1 MCRESASA
9 ALVKDQGA
17 LRITVR
23 DAPPGNPP
31 RKSCPSKRGPVEL
44 LKHDTHSSRGEP
56 SVSFGAPEEDRM
68 SVALEEGL
76 PSAEA
81 DDSAEQSSTAGAA
94 QSEADAEVAAMLL
107 RAAKGI
113 GVEVFKA
120 PSPEP
125 SQLDDDPPHPAPV
138 YFFQEVHEELTK
150 TWGAPYTASSCLSSS
165 LSATL
170 DGGAARGYVDVPRV
184 EHVVA

>member
-1 MCRESASA
+1 
-9 ALVKDQGA
+9 
-17 LRITVR
+17 
-23 DAPPGNPP
+23 
-31 RKSCPSKRGPVEL
+31 
-44 LKHDTHSSRGEP
+44 
-56 SVSFGAPEEDRM
+56 
-68 SVALEEGL
+68 
-76 PSAEA
+76 
-81 DDSAEQSSTAGAA
+81 
-94 QSEADAEVAAMLL
+94 AAMLL

-150 TWGAPYTASSCLSSS
+150 TSCLSSS

-184 EHVVA
+184 EHV